1 MDGHED
7 GNRRNEYCPIGS
19 GGVTRMIDE
28 MNDRSRKILRHVVDT
43 YLETGAATGSRTLA
57 RLLDMEFS
65 PATIRNVMADLQDAG
80 LLFSPHTSSGR
91 LPTEAGLRL
100 FVDGILEVGRLNER
114 ERDAIE
120 SQCAAAGRNVQ
131 QVLEEAAKMLAGL
144 SNCAG
149 LVAAP
154 KQDSRLKH
162 IEFVSLGPSRAMVVL
177 VTANDSV
184 ENRVIDLPM
193 GMPASALIEASNYMC
208 SRIIG
213 RTLDEAR
220 QQIRVELDAHR
231 ADLDALTQRLVED
244 GLAVWSG
251 GEGPRSLI
259 VSGTDKLL
267 DDILALEDLERV
279 RALFG
284 ALETKEG
291 LINLLDATRDAEGVQ
306 IFIGTED
313 PSFGLAGCSMVI
325 APYAGSGKQIVGAIG
340 VIGPTRIN
348 YARIIPVV
356 DYTAQ
361 VIGRILSGT

>member
-1 MDGHED
+1 M
-7 GNRRNEYCPIGS
+7 
-19 GGVTRMIDE
+19 TRMINE
-28 MNDRSRKILRHVVDT
+28 LNGRSRAILRHVVDT
-43 YLETGAATGSRTLA
+43 YLETGEPTGSRTLA
-57 RLLDMEFS
+57 RLLDMEIS

-80 LLFSPHTSSGR
+80 LLYSPHTSAGR

-100 FVDGILEVGRLNER
+100 FIDGILEVGRLSDLER
-114 ERDAIE
+114 TSIE
-120 SQCAAAGRNVQ
+120 NQCDAAGRDIQ
-131 QVLEEAAKMLAGL
+131 HVLAEATKMLSGL

-154 KQDSRLKH
+154 KQDARLKH
-162 IEFVSLGPSRAMVVL
+162 IEFVALGPRRAMVIL
-177 VTANDSV
+177 VMADGNV
-184 ENRVIDLPM
+184 ENRIISLPP
-193 GMPASALIEASNYMC
+193 GLPASALVEGSNYL
-208 SRIIG
+208 SARVLG
-213 RTLDEAR
+213 RTLAEAI
-220 QQIRVELDAHR
+220 QQIRVELATHQ
-231 ADLDALTQRLVED
+231 ADLDSLTQRLVED
-244 GLAVWSG
+244 GLAMWSG
-251 GEGPRSLI
+251 EEGARSLI
-259 VSGTDKLL
+259 VSGTDRLL
-267 DDILALEDLERV
+267 DDILAIEDLERV

-291 LINLLDATRDAEGVQ
+291 LINLLDATMDAEGVQ

-361 VIGRILSGT
+361 VIGRILSDT